1 MATHSS
7 ILVWNIPVKNGQ
19 RSLAGYKTWGL
30 KESDTTERAHTHT
43 HTHTLGSRGG
53 SQITMLMRMD
63 DSS

>member
-7 ILVWNIPVKNGQ
+7 ILVWNIPDKNGQ

-43 HTHTLGSRGG
+43 HTHVFTWGIPDHNVDEDG
-53 SQITMLMRMD
+53 
-63 DSS
+63 